1 MFAALQGRA
10 WGEGPRNSW
19 FVCFN
24 HPNTESHPAYLAS
37 TSPPKKKGA
46 RTRRQGP
53 PPGGAPS
60 PRHAA
65 VREPFHFLPASPLS
79 TRQTSGVPINFRS
92 AAPSALGPRP
102 GTHANRPQPEPPG
115 PAAPPRPPPPPL
127 RLQPCASLVRALP
140 PGGSLRP
147 TSAFPHRAHRPAAA
161 TPPRANLLPSALPAA
176 KPRVT
181 PSGREAEA
189 GQRRREA
196 GGARGGAAPRLII
209 PASRDLPG
217 PPAAAPQG
225 PLSPEAPPP
234 ACLRS
239 RSGLGSRLR
248 KRSEPAWALGSV
260 VSQLDV
266 RTDVLT
272 SRPASARW
280 GGRNFPL
287 QT

>member
-1 MFAALQGRA
+1 MG
-10 WGEGPRNSW
+10 GEGPRNSW

-24 HPNTESHPAYLAS
+24 YPNAESHPAYLAS

-53 PPGGAPS
+53 PPGGAPHS
-60 PRHAA
+60 PRLAA
-65 VREPFHFLPASPLS
+65 VRGPFHFLPASPLR
-79 TRQTSGVPINFRS
+79 TRETNVGRANQLQKRGPERSGTQTRDPRQPAAARAARAGRAPSPAA
-92 AAPSALGPRP
+92 AAPQAAALRLTRP
-102 GTHANRPQPEPPG
+102 GPP
-115 PAAPPRPPPPPL
+115 ARRQPPPDHGV
-127 RLQPCASLVRALP
+127 SLTALT
-140 PGGSLRP
+140 GL
-147 TSAFPHRAHRPAAA
+147 PAAA

-181 PSGREAEA
+181 PKSSGREAEA

-239 RSGLGSRLR
+239 RSGLGSESGQSQHG
-248 KRSEPAWALGSV
+248 RSGQYSPSW
-260 VSQLDV
+260 
-266 RTDVLT
+266 T
-272 SRPASARW
+272 
-280 GGRNFPL
+280 
-287 QT
+287 